1 MNKGFMPI
9 VLLVP
14 ERNMKKF
21 ENYITN
27 EEHINDDMFKEI
39 ALDQLAIE
47 KSKWI
52 FLCKANV
59 TALNVHILPFNI
71 KSELE
76 HEEFRE
82 KRSFV
87 DYLFKG
93 LLETVFEEESD
104 YDFNE
109 FNPAD
114 QSTLIR
120 FMNTLSFQFSI
131 RYENAKNNRDISY
144 LKNEDAVVE
153 AINEMTD
160 NLTGDNPKP
169 INDMVSVVD
178 VVPISA
184 SIEELIQDFYDR
196 YDHELCSFTFGTIF
210 KLSYTSDALMFSSK
224 ESGMSMRENPLAQT
238 LALIGLM
245 TGVSICEPDTEVLSE
260 LNDFTTHAPESN
272 RIKDLFEKAYQMFE
286 SEKDPV
292 KLRRNARKMLELITG
307 EEFDDDMLD
316 DNGSVKNPEELIK
329 FLAETFDSD
338 EMASFLE
345 EMGAEVVKVPVESP
359 EDIGAIL
366 DKLRDQMNPEEF
378 SRLEKRLSE
387 LTGDEFINQNP
398 KFLN

>member
-39 ALDQLAIE
+39 ALNQLAIE

-87 DYLFKG
+87 DYPFKG

-178 VVPISA
+178 VIPISA

-245 TGVSICEPDTEVLSE
+245 TGVSIYEPDTEVLSE

-338 EMASFLE
+338 EMISFLK

-359 EDIGAIL
+359 EDIGVVL

>member
-39 ALDQLAIE
+39 ALNQLAIE

-144 LKNEDAVVE
+144 LKNEDAVAE

-178 VVPISA
+178 VIPISA

-238 LALIGLM
+238 LALIGHM
-245 TGVSICEPDTEVLSE
+245 TGVSIFEPDTEALSE
-260 LNDFTTHAPESN
+260 LNDYTTYIPESN
-272 RIKDLFEKAYQMFE
+272 RIKDLFEKTHQLFDN
-286 SEKDPV
+286 EKDPV
-292 KLRRNARKMLELITG
+292 KLRKNARKMLEFVTG
-307 EEFDDDMLD
+307 KEFDDGMF
-316 DNGSVKNPEELIK
+316 DNDGSVKNPEELVK
-329 FLAETFDSD
+329 FLAESFDPD

-366 DKLRDQMNPEEF
+366 DKLRNQMSPEEF
-378 SRLEKRLSE
+378 SRFEKRISE
-387 LTGDEFINQNP
+387 LIGDDFISQNP

>member
-39 ALDQLAIE
+39 ALNQLAIE

-87 DYLFKG
+87 DYPFKG

-169 INDMVSVVD
+169 INDMVTVVD
-178 VVPISA
+178 VIPISA

-245 TGVSICEPDTEVLSE
+245 TGVSIYEPDTEVLSE
-260 LNDFTTHAPESN
+260 LNDFTTHTPESN

-338 EMASFLE
+338 EMISFLK

-359 EDIGAIL
+359 EDIGVVL
-366 DKLRDQMNPEEF
+366 DKLRDQMNSEEF

>member
-39 ALDQLAIE
+39 ALNQLAVE

-82 KRSFV
+82 KRSFI

-120 FMNTLSFQFSI
+120 FMNILSFQFSI
-131 RYENAKNNRDISY
+131 RYENAKNNRNISY

-178 VVPISA
+178 VIPISA

-238 LALIGLM
+238 LALIGHM
-245 TGVSICEPDTEVLSE
+245 TGVSIFEPDTEALSE
-260 LNDFTTHAPESN
+260 LNDYTTYIPESN
-272 RIKDLFEKAYQMFE
+272 RIKDLFEKEHQLFDN
-286 SEKDPV
+286 EKDPV
-292 KLRRNARKMLELITG
+292 KLRKNARKMLEFVTG
-307 EEFDDDMLD
+307 KEFDDDMF
-316 DNGSVKNPEELIK
+316 DNDGSVKNPEELVK
-329 FLAETFDSD
+329 FLAESFDPD

-359 EDIGAIL
+359 EDIGVIL
-366 DKLRDQMNPEEF
+366 DKLRNQMSPEEF
-378 SRLEKRLSE
+378 SRFEKRISE
-387 LTGDEFINQNP
+387 LIGDDFISQSP

>member
-27 EEHINDDMFKEI
+27 EEYINDDMFKEI
-39 ALDQLAIE
+39 ALNQLAIE

-144 LKNEDAVVE
+144 LKNEDVVVE

-178 VVPISA
+178 VIPISA

-238 LALIGLM
+238 LTLIGLM
-245 TGVSICEPDTEVLSE
+245 TGVSIYEPDTEVLSE
-260 LNDFTTHAPESN
+260 LNDFTTHVPESN
-272 RIKDLFEKAYQMFE
+272 RIKDLFEKAHQLFNN
-286 SEKDPV
+286 EKDPV
-292 KLRRNARKMLELITG
+292 KLRENARKMLEFVTG
-307 EEFDDDMLD
+307 KEFDDDMFD
-316 DNGSVKNPEELIK
+316 NNGSVKNPEELIK

-338 EMASFLE
+338 EMISFLK

-359 EDIGAIL
+359 EDIGVVL

>member
-27 EEHINDDMFKEI
+27 EEYINDDMFKEI
-39 ALDQLAIE
+39 ALNQLTIE

-52 FLCKANV
+52 FLCKSNV

-178 VVPISA
+178 VIPISA

-224 ESGMSMRENPLAQT
+224 ESGMSIRENPLAQT
-238 LALIGLM
+238 LTLIGHM
-245 TGVSICEPDTEVLSE
+245 TGVSIFEPDTEALSE
-260 LNDFTTHAPESN
+260 LNDYTTYIPESN
-272 RIKDLFEKAYQMFE
+272 RIKDLFEKAHQLFDN
-286 SEKDPV
+286 EKDPV
-292 KLRRNARKMLELITG
+292 KLRKNARKMLEFVTG
-307 EEFDDDMLD
+307 KEFDDDMFYND
-316 DNGSVKNPEELIK
+316 GSVKNPEELVK
-329 FLAETFDSD
+329 FLAESFDPD

-366 DKLRDQMNPEEF
+366 DKLRNQMSPEEF
-378 SRLEKRLSE
+378 SRFEKRISE
-387 LTGDEFINQNP
+387 LIGDDFISQSP

>member
-39 ALDQLAIE
+39 ALNQLAIE

-120 FMNTLSFQFSI
+120 FMNILSFQFSI

-178 VVPISA
+178 VIPISA
-184 SIEELIQDFYDR
+184 SVEELIQDFYDR

-238 LALIGLM
+238 LALIGHM
-245 TGVSICEPDTEVLSE
+245 TGVSIFEPDTEALSE
-260 LNDFTTHAPESN
+260 LNDYITYIPESN
-272 RIKDLFEKAYQMFE
+272 RIKDLFEKAHQLFDN
-286 SEKDPV
+286 EKDPV
-292 KLRRNARKMLELITG
+292 KLRKNARKMLEFVTG
-307 EEFDDDMLD
+307 KEFDDDMF
-316 DNGSVKNPEELIK
+316 DNDGSVKNPEELVK
-329 FLAETFDSD
+329 FLAESFDPD

-366 DKLRDQMNPEEF
+366 DKLRNQMSPEEF
-378 SRLEKRLSE
+378 SRFEKRISE
-387 LTGDEFINQNP
+387 LIGDDFISQSP

>member
-39 ALDQLAIE
+39 ALNQLAIE

-59 TALNVHILPFNI
+59 TSLNVHILPFNI

-93 LLETVFEEESD
+93 LLETVFKEESD

-224 ESGMSMRENPLAQT
+224 ESRMSMRENPLAQT
-238 LALIGLM
+238 LALIGHM
-245 TGVSICEPDTEVLSE
+245 TGVSIFEPDTEALSE
-260 LNDFTTHAPESN
+260 LNDYTTYMPESN
-272 RIKDLFEKAYQMFE
+272 RIKDLFEKAHQLFNN
-286 SEKDPV
+286 EKDPV
-292 KLRRNARKMLELITG
+292 KLRENARKMLEFVTG
-307 EEFDDDMLD
+307 KEFDDDMFD
-316 DNGSVKNPEELIK
+316 NNGSVKNPEELVK
-329 FLAETFDSD
+329 FLAESFDPD
-338 EMASFLE
+338 EMVSFLE

-359 EDIGAIL
+359 EDISAIL
-366 DKLRDQMNPEEF
+366 DKLRNQMSPEEF
-378 SRLEKRLSE
+378 SRFEKRMSE
-387 LTGDEFINQNP
+387 LIGDDFISQSP

>member
-39 ALDQLAIE
+39 ALNQLAIE

-169 INDMVSVVD
+169 ISDMVTIVD
-178 VVPISA
+178 VIPISA

-238 LALIGLM
+238 LALIGHM
-245 TGVSICEPDTEVLSE
+245 TGVSIFEPDTEALSE
-260 LNDFTTHAPESN
+260 LNDYTTYIPESN
-272 RIKDLFEKAYQMFE
+272 RIKDLFEKAHQLFDN
-286 SEKDPV
+286 EKDPV
-292 KLRRNARKMLELITG
+292 KLRKNARKMLEFVTG
-307 EEFDDDMLD
+307 KEFDDDMF
-316 DNGSVKNPEELIK
+316 DNDGSVKNPEKLVK
-329 FLAETFDSD
+329 FLAESFDPD

-366 DKLRDQMNPEEF
+366 DKLRNQMSPEEF
-378 SRLEKRLSE
+378 SRFEKRISE
-387 LTGDEFINQNP
+387 LIGDDFISQSP

>member
-39 ALDQLAIE
+39 ALNQLAIE

-87 DYLFKG
+87 DYPFKG

-178 VVPISA
+178 VISISA

-245 TGVSICEPDTEVLSE
+245 TGVSIYEPDTEVLSE
-260 LNDFTTHAPESN
+260 LNDYTTYIPESN
-272 RIKDLFEKAYQMFE
+272 RIKDLFEKAHQLFHNE
-286 SEKDPV
+286 EDPV
-292 KLRRNARKMLELITG
+292 KLRKNARKMLEFVTG
-307 EEFDDDMLD
+307 KEFDDDMF
-316 DNGSVKNPEELIK
+316 DNDGSVKNPEELVK
-329 FLAETFDSD
+329 FLAESFDPD

-359 EDIGAIL
+359 EDIGTIL
-366 DKLRDQMNPEEF
+366 DKLRNQMSPEEF
-378 SRLEKRLSE
+378 SRFEKRISE
-387 LTGDEFINQNP
+387 LIGDDFISQSP

>member
-14 ERNMKKF
+14 ERNMKKL

-39 ALDQLAIE
+39 ALNQLAIE

-120 FMNTLSFQFSI
+120 FMNILSFQFSI
-131 RYENAKNNRDISY
+131 RYENAKNNRGISY

-178 VVPISA
+178 VIPISA
-184 SIEELIQDFYDR
+184 SVEELIQDFYDR

-238 LALIGLM
+238 LALIGHM
-245 TGVSICEPDTEVLSE
+245 TGVSIFEPDTEALSE
-260 LNDFTTHAPESN
+260 LNDHITYIPESN
-272 RIKDLFEKAYQMFE
+272 RIKDLFEKAHQLFDN
-286 SEKDPV
+286 EKDPV
-292 KLRRNARKMLELITG
+292 KLRKNARKMLEFVTG
-307 EEFDDDMLD
+307 KEFDDDMF
-316 DNGSVKNPEELIK
+316 DNDGSVKNPEELVK
-329 FLAETFDSD
+329 FLAESFDPD

-366 DKLRDQMNPEEF
+366 DKLRNQMSPEEF
-378 SRLEKRLSE
+378 SRFEKRISE
-387 LTGDEFINQNP
+387 LIGDDFISQSP

>member
-27 EEHINDDMFKEI
+27 EEYINDDMFKEI
-39 ALDQLAIE
+39 ALNQLAIE

-169 INDMVSVVD
+169 INDMVTVVD
-178 VVPISA
+178 VIPISA

-238 LALIGLM
+238 LTLIGHM
-245 TGVSICEPDTEVLSE
+245 TGVSIFEPDTEVLSE
-260 LNDFTTHAPESN
+260 LNDYTTYIPESN
-272 RIKDLFEKAYQMFE
+272 RIKDLFEKAHQLFNN
-286 SEKDPV
+286 EKDPV
-292 KLRRNARKMLELITG
+292 KLRKNARKMLEFVTG
-307 EEFDDDMLD
+307 KEFDDGMF
-316 DNGSVKNPEELIK
+316 DNDGSVKNPEELVK
-329 FLAETFDSD
+329 FLVESFEPD
-338 EMASFLE
+338 EIVSFLT

-366 DKLRDQMNPEEF
+366 DKLRNQMSPEEF
-378 SRLEKRLSE
+378 SRFEKRISE
-387 LTGDEFINQNP
+387 LIGDDFISQSP

>member
-39 ALDQLAIE
+39 ALNQLAVE

-169 INDMVSVVD
+169 INDMVTVVD
-178 VVPISA
+178 VIPISA

-238 LALIGLM
+238 LALIGHM
-245 TGVSICEPDTEVLSE
+245 TGVSIFEPDTESLSE
-260 LNDFTTHAPESN
+260 LNDYTTYIPESN
-272 RIKDLFEKAYQMFE
+272 RIKDLFEKAHQLFDN
-286 SEKDPV
+286 EKDPV
-292 KLRRNARKMLELITG
+292 KLRKNARKMLEFVTG
-307 EEFDDDMLD
+307 KELDDDMF
-316 DNGSVKNPEELIK
+316 DNDCSVKNPEELVK
-329 FLAETFDSD
+329 FLAESFDPD
-338 EMASFLE
+338 EMTSFLE

-366 DKLRDQMNPEEF
+366 DKLRNQMSPEEF
-378 SRLEKRLSE
+378 SRFEKRISE
-387 LTGDEFINQNP
+387 LIGDDFISQSP